1 MGGSVGFLVGIVVV
15 LFLGLLVALLKIKPK
30 VPQSKGDLLEK
41 GDAAYREDLK
51 SQVTI
56 LISWVQ
62 VLSAVTVTFDGV
74 PWPASFK
81 AYSQGSGAIVNLDL
95 SWLLSEMSCAFS
107 VPFSVKFLLHLST
120 PFVVVLA
127 VKGAHVASVLIGK
140 TRQTSAVSTARRN
153 VAEHRR
159 GFADHTLFAIM
170 LLLYPGITS
179 RIFQMFRCFEVP
191 GTETR
196 VLMYDFGVD
205 CDESPEYHGH
215 FSVAVVAVGVFAVG
229 VPMLLFV
236 ELWRHRA
243 HLHPPVQD
251 DHLSKHVKHYHVKNR
266 LGSFYEHYEP
276 VRLWFPSAG
285 KPLAFCIFWV
295 FFLFSLLFCFL
306 FFSPQ

>member
-1 MGGSVGFLVGIVVV
+1 M
-15 LFLGLLVALLKIKPK
+15 
-30 VPQSKGDLLEK
+30 
-41 GDAAYREDLK
+41 
-51 SQVTI
+51 
-56 LISWVQ
+56 
-62 VLSAVTVTFDGV
+62 
-74 PWPASFK
+74 
-81 AYSQGSGAIVNLDL
+81 NLDL

-236 ELWRHRA
+236 ELCRHRA

-276 VRLWFPSAG
+276 VRL
-285 KPLAFCIFWV
+285 
-295 FFLFSLLFCFL
+295 
-306 FFSPQ
+306 